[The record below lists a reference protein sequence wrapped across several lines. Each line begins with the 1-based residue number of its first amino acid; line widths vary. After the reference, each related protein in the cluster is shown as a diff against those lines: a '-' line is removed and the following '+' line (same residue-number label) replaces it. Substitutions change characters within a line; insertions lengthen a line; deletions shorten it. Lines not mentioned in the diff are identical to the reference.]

1 MATETSDTFDKPLEK
16 SDLIKK
22 ILELQ
27 ATLTELTLKIES
39 VRGENKQLKEDNVLL
54 KIYASNLV
62 SKMSSLPLTRNRV

>member
-62 SKMSSLPLTRNRV
+62 SKMSSLPLTRNRL